1 MFGLWDSLAGLVIGV
16 ILLDFGVQASLVSNQ
31 HLIFALRPEARSRLN
46 TVFMTAM
53 FLGGAAGSAGATAV
67 WRLGGWNAV
76 CAFGV
81 ALSGLALALEILR
94 RLRHR

>member
-1 MFGLWDSLAGLVIGV
+1 
-16 ILLDFGVQASLVSNQ
+16 
-31 HLIFALRPEARSRLN
+31 
-46 TVFMTAM
+46 MTAM

-76 CAFGV
+76 CGFGV

-94 RLRHR
+94 RVRRR